1 MADRE
6 ALEALFHE
14 RGYTE
19 FKWIDAGTIVVAQWV
34 RMKCEY
40 GCDDYGRHACCPPNV
55 PSVAECRQFFGEY
68 STVVVFRFEK
78 QVDSLEERRAWSR
91 SVYEGLLALE
101 RDVFL
106 SGYEK
111 AFLLPMSSCSL
122 CPECSGLREECSKPE
137 TARPTAEG
145 LAVDVFSTV
154 RRHGFPIEVLSSYEQ
169 PMNRYAFLLVE

>member
-1 MADRE
+1 MADRK
-6 ALEALFHE
+6 ALEALFRE

-19 FKWIDAGTIVVAQWV
+19 FKWIDSRTIVVSQWV
-34 RMKCEY
+34 RMKCQY

-55 PSVAECRQFFGEY
+55 PSVADCREFFSEY
-68 STVVVFRFEK
+68 SAVVVFRFEK

-91 SVYEGLLALE
+91 SVYEGLLELE
-101 RDVFL
+101 REVFL

-154 RRHGFPIEVLSSYEQ
+154 RRHGFPIEVLSRYDQ
-169 PMNRYAFLLVE
+169 PMNRYAFLLIE